1 MYVHGIFSKQTQV
14 IITLIPLPQTC
25 DSPSLRF
32 LCPAW
37 DKFHMGRIQFLS
49 FSQLTGGWDNVL
61 FHVAKAV
68 YVYLAP
74 STSMLLI
81 DRAQDH
87 ANLQARVYPVCYLI
101 NSVSTWLVAAF
112 KARDALLTADLQ
124 RLAASLRAHPFVLYL
139 EEVSTKYP
147 QPTLVLD

>member
-1 MYVHGIFSKQTQV
+1 M
-14 IITLIPLPQTC
+14 TLIPLPQTC
-25 DSPSLRF
+25 DSPSLWF
-32 LCPAW
+32 LCPSW
-37 DKFHMGRIQFLS
+37 DKFHMGKIQFLS

-87 ANLQARVYPVCYLI
+87 ANLQARVYHVCYLI